1 MMDIF
6 EILKDL
12 KVVSR
17 ALEDTE
23 TPLHPQTIFA
33 KYKTRELI
41 KKYESKITDFEK
53 SFGINQNENQ
63 VNQPLNSAW
72 H

>member
-1 MMDIF
+1 MEIF

-63 VNQPLNSAW
+63 VNQPLNSA
-72 H
+72 

>member
-1 MMDIF
+1 MMEIF

-33 KYKTRELI
+33 KYKTR
-41 KKYESKITDFEK
+41 K
-53 SFGINQNENQ
+53 
-63 VNQPLNSAW
+63 
-72 H
+72 

>member
-1 MMDIF
+1 MIDIF

-12 KVVSR
+12 KVVSK

-53 SFGINQNENQ
+53 SFGTNKSETQ
-63 VNQPLNSAW
+63 VNQTLNSA
-72 H
+72 

>member
-6 EILKDL
+6 EMIKDL
-12 KVVSR
+12 KQISQV
-17 ALEDTE
+17 LEDEE

-53 SFGINQNENQ
+53 SFGTNKSETQ
-63 VNQPLNSAW
+63 VNQTLNSA
-72 H
+72 

>member
-1 MMDIF
+1 MIDIF

-12 KVVSR
+12 KVVSK

-41 KKYESKITDFEK
+41 VKYEDKITDFEK
-53 SFGINQNENQ
+53 SFGTNESETQ
-63 VNQPLNSAW
+63 VNQSLNSA
-72 H
+72 

>member
-1 MMDIF
+1 MMEIF

>member
-1 MMDIF
+1 MMEIF

-63 VNQPLNSAW
+63 VNQPLNSA
-72 H
+72 

>member
-1 MMDIF
+1 MMDIL

-53 SFGINQNENQ
+53 SFDINESETQ
-63 VNQPLNSAW
+63 VNQSFNNA
-72 H
+72 

>member
-1 MMDIF
+1 MIDIF

-33 KYKTRELI
+33 KYKARELI
-41 KKYESKITDFEK
+41 KKELAYICLLR
-53 SFGINQNENQ
+53 
-63 VNQPLNSAW
+63 V

>member
-63 VNQPLNSAW
+63 VNQPLNSA
-72 H
+72 

>member
-1 MMDIF
+1 MIDIF

-53 SFGINQNENQ
+53 SFDINESETQ
-63 VNQPLNSAW
+63 VNQSFNSA
-72 H
+72 

>member
-41 KKYESKITDFEK
+41 KKYESKIVDYEK
-53 SFGINQNENQ
+53 SFGTNKSETQ
-63 VNQPLNSAW
+63 VNQTLNSA
-72 H
+72 

>member
-1 MMDIF
+1 MDIL
-6 EILKDL
+6 EIIKDL
-12 KVVSR
+12 KVVSK

-41 KKYESKITDFEK
+41 VKYEDKITDFEK
-53 SFGINQNENQ
+53 SFGTNESETQ
-63 VNQPLNSAW
+63 VNQTLNSA
-72 H
+72 

>member
-1 MMDIF
+1 MMEIF

-12 KVVSR
+12 KAVSR

-53 SFGINQNENQ
+53 SFGTNKSETQ
-63 VNQPLNSAW
+63 VNQTLNSA
-72 H
+72 

>member
-1 MMDIF
+1 MMEIF
-6 EILKDL
+6 EIIHDL

-41 KKYESKITDFEK
+41 TKYEGKIVDYEK
-53 SFGINQNENQ
+53 SFGTNKSETQ
-63 VNQPLNSAW
+63 VNQTLNSA
-72 H
+72 